1 MEKHMQIILV
11 QNEIEEAI
19 SNFIRS
25 KMTISNN
32 CSISIDL
39 RATRGADGSTAIV
52 DVVDKATGS
61 IPSGPI
67 PRTVEVVEQAIT
79 ATIEEATEAVD
90 KAIDSSKK
98 IFSGLKKIDN
108 EMVS

>member
-1 MEKHMQIILV
+1 MQIILV

-52 DVVDKATGS
+52 
-61 IPSGPI
+61 
-67 PRTVEVVEQAIT
+67 
-79 ATIEEATEAVD
+79 
-90 KAIDSSKK
+90 
-98 IFSGLKKIDN
+98 
-108 EMVS
+108 